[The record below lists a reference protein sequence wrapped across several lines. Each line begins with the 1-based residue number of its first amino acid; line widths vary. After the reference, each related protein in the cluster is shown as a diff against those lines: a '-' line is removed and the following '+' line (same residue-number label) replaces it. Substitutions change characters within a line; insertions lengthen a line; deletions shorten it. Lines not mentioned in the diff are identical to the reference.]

1 MLIWPSKPSPEG
13 FFEWPCPYAKALAD
27 ELVRP
32 GVESILVFTRV
43 AHRVYQE
50 IGQNPYMSAS
60 TMPEIY
66 FAGSEGSLRPT
77 ARH

>member
-1 MLIWPSKPSPEG
+1 M
-13 FFEWPCPYAKALAD
+13 AD
-27 ELVRP
+27 AEEIVRP

-43 AHRVYQE
+43 ARRVHHE

-66 FAGSEGSLRPT
+66 FADERALR
-77 ARH
+77 ADKN